1 MVKEA
6 KGRDGMERVKI
17 KPNVNG
23 LIPRLKAYQQL
34 EREGVVVGK
43 YDVGYGELWAVRFIG
58 KGNIGLLANIDYFQ
72 KDNLLIT
79 NGPREAAP
87 AEVGNGNS
95 NQKTS
100 SASADESP

>member
-1 MVKEA
+1 
-6 KGRDGMERVKI
+6 MERVRI
-17 KPNVNG
+17 KPHVNG
-23 LIPRLKAYQQL
+23 LFPRLKLYQQQ

-43 YDVGYGELWAVRFIG
+43 YDIGHGETWAVRFIG
-58 KGNIGLLANIDYFQ
+58 KGNTGLLSNIDYFP
-72 KDNLLIT
+72 KDHLQIT
-79 NGPREAAP
+79 SGPREAAP